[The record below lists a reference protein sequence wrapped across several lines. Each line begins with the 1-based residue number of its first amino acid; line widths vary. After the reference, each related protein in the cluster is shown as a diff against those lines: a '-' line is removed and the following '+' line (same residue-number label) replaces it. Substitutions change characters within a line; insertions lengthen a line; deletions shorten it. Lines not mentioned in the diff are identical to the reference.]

1 MRCRAPLTH
10 RLETEPRSCSY
21 PAPPGDASTPR
32 KELAGQAGRDSY
44 SRCLPAAA
52 EHRAGPADPAGLWR
66 HRDFFWSGHS
76 VTEPGSAVT
85 TLALAHRR
93 RGPAGSALQVGLLT
107 TATTVSFLLI
117 AVPAGVVVDRIA
129 KRKLMIACDA
139 ARMLVIGSVPSLGA
153 TPSFAQVAGPGI
165 GGALFGWRDDR

>member
-1 MRCRAPLTH
+1 MTPRRAFSVNLSNISLLRSYRVSPAAAAPGFRPAASRMRCRAPLTH

-32 KELAGQAGRDSY
+32 KELAGQAARDSY

-76 VTEPGSAVT
+76 VSEPGSAVT
-85 TLALAHRR
+85 TLALALTAVVVLH
-93 RGPAGSALQVGLLT
+93 ASALQVGLLT

-129 KRKLMIACDA
+129 
-139 ARMLVIGSVPSLGA
+139 
-153 TPSFAQVAGPGI
+153 
-165 GGALFGWRDDR
+165 